1 MSELELKMPLL
12 PIHVQQSQISRLES
26 VSSDNDSSE
35 SDFSENNSEIQSI
48 HCFICKCC
56 ISTETI
62 IQDVNEVKIQYGLAL
77 IINIEKGK
85 CINVT
90 FHLWPFDAWILH
102 QRMAKKWLLYM
113 FFFHFSYYV
122 YKLNF
127 KVEEVVNLMSEI
139 L

>member
-1 MSELELKMPLL
+1 MSLL
-12 PIHVQQSQISRLES
+12 PIHVRQSQISRLES

-56 ISTETI
+56 ISTETM
-62 IQDVNEVKIQYGLAL
+62 IQDANEVKKIQYGLAL

-90 FHLWPFDAWILH
+90 FHFWPFDA
-102 QRMAKKWLLYM
+102 
-113 FFFHFSYYV
+113 
-122 YKLNF
+122 
-127 KVEEVVNLMSEI
+127 
-139 L
+139 